1 VPLRNCSLTHSLTF
15 LVPAYSGF
23 PREKAINRHL
33 LAAPA
38 LCASM
43 YMLGAR
49 PSVCLSV
56 SVQATAAKF
65 AIVARPAGDID
76 RLLHGAQQR
85 GVRRANAGS
94 ATLSAYE
101 VIIIITIT
109 ATMLR
114 CYHHD
119 ESHCESSHGSCD
131 ECRLSAGWPPTLRP
145 SQSTWA
151 ASPPKIGSYHPHAPS
166 PLLLSLSPYRLIL
179 ILAFH
184 GRRRAEHAVAIHRLV
199 SVLK

>member
-1 VPLRNCSLTHSLTF
+1 M
-15 LVPAYSGF
+15 
-23 PREKAINRHL
+23 HL
-33 LAAPA
+33 CICWAPV
-38 LCASM
+38 
-43 YMLGAR
+43 R
-49 PSVCLSV
+49 PSVRLSVCLSTGHSSKV
-56 SVQATAAKF
+56 CYCGTT
-65 AIVARPAGDID
+65 AGDID

-94 ATLSAYE
+94 ATLSAYV
-101 VIIIITIT
+101 VIIIITTIT

-184 GRRRAEHAVAIHRLV
+184 GWRRAEHAVAIHRLV

>member
-1 VPLRNCSLTHSLTF
+1 MCIY
-15 LVPAYSGF
+15 AYVGRQSV
-23 PREKAINRHL
+23 RL
-33 LAAPA
+33 
-38 LCASM
+38 
-43 YMLGAR
+43 
-49 PSVCLSV
+49 SVCLSV

-94 ATLSAYE
+94 ATLSAYV

-151 ASPPKIGSYHPHAPS
+151 MGSYHPHAPS

-184 GRRRAEHAVAIHRLV
+184 RRRRAEHVVAIHRLV